1 MPATADANALG
12 RYLRVRRALVPPD
25 AAGVPRQSNRRVP
38 GLRREEV
45 AFLAGV
51 SSDYYVRLE
60 QGRDRHPSDQVL
72 LAIAGALQLDED
84 ATAYLLQLARPP
96 CPRSQHAREPEKVS
110 DRIRTLISNW
120 PLIPAYVHGPYM
132 DILAANALATA
143 LCPFITPGRNAI
155 LDAFTEPEMRQ
166 LRPDWDTMTA
176 RAVPHL
182 RSVAG
187 ADTDDPGLV
196 DLVDEL
202 SLRSERFR
210 SLWARQDVKNKT
222 TGTSLFNHPQVG
234 PLKLNYEQLLIP
246 GSGLQALV
254 TYHAQPGS
262 DSEERL
268 HLLASIN
275 APGAIPGSLA
285 RPGPGERVRP
295 RADAARADGL
305 SADGIT

>member
-12 RYLRVRRALVPPD
+12 RYLRVRRALVPPG
-25 AAGVPRQSNRRVP
+25 AAGVPGQGNRRVP

-51 SSDYYVRLE
+51 SSDYYIRLE

-72 LAIAGALQLDED
+72 LAIARALQLDED

-96 CPRSQHAREPEKVS
+96 RPRSKRARRPEKVS
-110 DRIRTLISNW
+110 D
-120 PLIPAYVHGPYM
+120 
-132 DILAANALATA
+132 
-143 LCPFITPGRNAI
+143 TPGRNAI
-155 LDAFTEPEMRQ
+155 LDAFTEPEMRE

-182 RSVAG
+182 RSIAG
-187 ADTDDPGLV
+187 ADTGDPRLV
-196 DLVDEL
+196 ELVGEL

-210 SLWARQDVKNKT
+210 TLWARQDVKHKT

-234 PLKLNYEQLLIP
+234 PLELNYERLLIP
-246 GSGLQALV
+246 GRGMQALV
-254 TYHAQPGS
+254 TSHAQPGS

-268 HLLASIN
+268 RLLASIS
-275 APGAIPGSLA
+275 APGRCGGLA
-285 RPGPGERVRP
+285 PPP
-295 RADAARADGL
+295 
-305 SADGIT
+305 S

>member
-25 AAGVPRQSNRRVP
+25 AAGVPGQGNRRVP

-60 QGRDRHPSDQVL
+60 QGRDRHPSNQVL
-72 LAIAGALQLDED
+72 LAIARALQLDED
-84 ATAYLLQLARPP
+84 ATAYLLQLAKPP
-96 CPRSQHAREPEKVS
+96 IPRTRRTRRPEKVS
-110 DRIRTLISNW
+110 DSIRTLISSW
-120 PLIPAYVHGPYM
+120 PLTPAYVH
-132 DILAANALATA
+132 DKCTHILAANTLATA
-143 LCPFITPGRNAI
+143 LCPFLTSGRNAM
-155 LDAFTEPEMRQ
+155 LDAFTEPEMRE

-176 RAVPHL
+176 RVVPHL
-182 RSVAG
+182 RSIVG
-187 ADTDDPGLV
+187 ADTGDPRLV
-196 DLVDEL
+196 ELVGEL

-210 SLWARQDVKNKT
+210 TLWARQDVKQRA

-234 PLKLNYEQLLIP
+234 LMELNYERLLIP
-246 GSGLQALV
+246 GSGMLAGV

-268 HLLASIN
+268 RLLGSITTTG
-275 APGAIPGSLA
+275 PGPNTPA
-285 RPGPGERVRP
+285 RPLPARP
-295 RADAARADGL
+295 HTR
-305 SADGIT
+305 TPHH

>member
-1 MPATADANALG
+1 MPAAADASALG
-12 RYLRVRRALVPPD
+12 RYLRVRRALVRPA
-25 AAGVPRQSNRRVP
+25 AAGVPGQGSRRVP

-72 LAIAGALQLDED
+72 LAIARALQLDED

-96 CPRSQHAREPEKVS
+96 SPRSKKTRKPEKVS
-110 DRIRTLISNW
+110 DSIRTLIASW
-120 PLIPAYVHGPYM
+120 PLTPAYVHSTCT
-132 DILAANALATA
+132 DILAANTLATA

-155 LDAFTEPEMRQ
+155 LDAFTEPEMRE
-166 LRPDWDTMTA
+166 LRPDWDVMTA
-176 RAVPHL
+176 QVVPHL
-182 RSVAG
+182 RSTAG
-187 ADTDDPGLV
+187 ADPGAPRRVELV
-196 DLVDEL
+196 GEL

-210 SLWARQDVKNKT
+210 TLWARQDVKHRT

-234 PLKLNYEQLLIP
+234 PLELNYERLLIP
-246 GSGLQALV
+246 GRGMQALV

-268 HLLASIN
+268 RLLASITTTG
-275 APGAIPGSLA
+275 PGPDTPVLPRPA
-285 RPGPGERVRP
+285 RPHKPTL
-295 RADAARADGL
+295 DH
-305 SADGIT
+305 

>member
-25 AAGVPRQSNRRVP
+25 AAGVPHQGNRRVP

-72 LAIAGALQLDED
+72 LAIARALQLDED

-96 CPRSQHAREPEKVS
+96 CPRSQRARGPEKVS

-210 SLWARQDVKNKT
+210 TLWARQDVKNKT
-222 TGTSLFNHPQVG
+222 TGTSLFTHPQVG

-275 APGAIPGSLA
+275 APGRLKLGQHLRCRRWAVST
-285 RPGPGERVRP
+285 R
-295 RADAARADGL
+295 
-305 SADGIT
+305 

>member
-1 MPATADANALG
+1 MPAAAAANALG
-12 RYLRVRRALVPPD
+12 RYLRVRRALADPG
-25 AAGVPRQSNRRVP
+25 AAGVPGQGNRRVP

-51 SSDYYVRLE
+51 SSDYYIRLE

-72 LAIAGALQLDED
+72 LAIARALQLDED
-84 ATAYLLQLARPP
+84 ASAYLLQLAKPP
-96 CPRSQHAREPEKVS
+96 SPRSKRTRRPEKVS
-110 DRIRTLISNW
+110 DGIRTLISSW
-120 PLIPAYVHGPYM
+120 PLTPAYVPATYT
-132 DILAANALATA
+132 DIPAANTLATA

-155 LDAFTEPEMRQ
+155 LDAFTEPEMRE
-166 LRPDWDTMTA
+166 LRPDWDAMTA

-182 RSVAG
+182 RSIVG
-187 ADTDDPGLV
+187 ADTGDPRLAELV
-196 DLVDEL
+196 GDL

-210 SLWARQDVKNKT
+210 TLWARQDVKHKS

-234 PLKLNYEQLLIP
+234 PLELNYEQLLIP
-246 GSGLQALV
+246 GSGRQALV

-285 RPGPGERVRP
+285 RPGPG
-295 RADAARADGL
+295 
-305 SADGIT
+305 